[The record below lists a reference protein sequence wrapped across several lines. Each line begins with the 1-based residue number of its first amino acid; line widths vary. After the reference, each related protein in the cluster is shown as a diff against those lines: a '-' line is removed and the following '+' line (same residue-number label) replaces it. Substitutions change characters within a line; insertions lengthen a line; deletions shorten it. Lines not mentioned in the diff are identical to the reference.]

1 MPWTTRLREAAYNS
15 PSGVRI
21 KFIYEDVSRSFAKR
35 DAIFEFAGV
44 NESYVQ
50 QNGFSARR
58 YPLRC
63 IFAGANCDL
72 EATAFEAALL
82 EHGIGRLEHPL
93 YGPVDV
99 VPTGE
104 ITRRDDLKTA
114 ANQTIV
120 EVMFST
126 TLVTLYP
133 SSQAHPQS
141 EILAALEGFDV
152 AAAQSFV
159 DSTNLEK
166 AADRASLKG
175 SVNRLLDDVG
185 KSLDGIS
192 DAVASVTRTF
202 HDIEDTINHSID
214 VFIGKPLLLA
224 QQISDLIKAPAR
236 AFAGIQD
243 RLDAYGALA
252 DSIFASPAGRPEATL
267 TGSLGLSVNGVKAAN
282 AFHLADL
289 AAMGALA
296 GAIIAAVADPISD
309 PIPADQAGARRAG
322 SRPTADLPGVG
333 ARISTRP
340 QAIKAAEAI
349 VARFEALVAWRD
361 AGFATIN
368 SVPLGVS
375 RVDPLRNA
383 RLDTGEAYQQL
394 QQAVALAAGYLIEVS
409 FSRVPERRLVLDRP
423 RTIIDLCAELYGSVD
438 DKLDLM
444 IVTNNLSGDEILELS
459 AGRSVVYYPE
469 AA

>member
-1 MPWTTRLREAAYNS
+1 MPWTTRIREAAYTA
-15 PSGVRI
+15 PSGTRI
-21 KFIYEDVSRSFAKR
+21 KFGYEDVSRVLTRRSSV
-35 DAIFEFAGV
+35 FEFAGV
-44 NESYVQ
+44 DDSYVQ

-63 IFAGANCDL
+63 IFWGGECDL
-72 EATAFEAALL
+72 VATAFEAALL

-93 YGPVDV
+93 YGTIDV
-99 VPTGE
+99 VPLVE
-104 ITRRDDLKTA
+104 ITRPDVLMPA
-114 ANQTIV
+114 ADQPIV
-120 EVMFST
+120 EVTFST

-152 AAAQSFV
+152 AAAQRFV

-166 AADRASLKG
+166 AADRASLTG

-185 KSLDGIS
+185 KSLDGVAA
-192 DAVASVTRTF
+192 AVASVTRTF
-202 HDIEDTINHSID
+202 HDIQDTINHGLD

-224 QQISDLIKAPAR
+224 QQVLDLIKAPAR

-252 DSIFASPAGRPEATL
+252 DSIFSSPAGQPEATL
-267 TGSLGLSVNGVKAAN
+267 VGSLGLSVNGVKAAN

-296 GAIIAAVADPISD
+296 GAIIAAVADPVAD
-309 PIPADQAGARRAG
+309 PIPADQAGAGRAG
-322 SRPTADLPGVG
+322 SRPTVDLPGVG

-340 QAIKAAEAI
+340 QAIKAAEAL
-349 VARFEALVAWRD
+349 VARFEALVKWRD

-368 SVPLGVS
+368 SVPIGVS

-409 FSRVPERRLVLDRP
+409 FSRVPERRIVLDRP

-444 IVTNNLSGDEILELS
+444 I
-459 AGRSVVYYPE
+459 
-469 AA
+469 